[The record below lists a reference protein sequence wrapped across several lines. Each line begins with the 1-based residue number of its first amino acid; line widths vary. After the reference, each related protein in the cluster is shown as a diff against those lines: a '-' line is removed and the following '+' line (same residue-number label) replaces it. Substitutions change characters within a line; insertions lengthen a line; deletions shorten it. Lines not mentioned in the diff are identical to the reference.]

1 MTTTWLL
8 VHRST
13 VDDDTTITAK
23 TIGFFDA
30 RSVAEEAIGS
40 LCRRFE
46 SYRSD
51 PEGFAVYE
59 LPVDAT
65 IDRSLVGRDHVR
77 PAAAAR

>member
-1 MTTTWLL
+1 MTTIWLL

-65 IDRSLVGRDHVR
+65 IDRSLSDEIMFGPPRQ
-77 PAAAAR
+77 AR

>member
-1 MTTTWLL
+1 MTTIWLL

-46 SYRSD
+46 SYRLD

-65 IDRSLVGRDHVR
+65 IDRPLSDEIMFGPRR
-77 PAAAAR
+77 AAR

>member
-1 MTTTWLL
+1 MTTIWLL

-65 IDRSLVGRDHVR
+65 IDRSLSDEIMFGPRR
-77 PAAAAR
+77 AAS